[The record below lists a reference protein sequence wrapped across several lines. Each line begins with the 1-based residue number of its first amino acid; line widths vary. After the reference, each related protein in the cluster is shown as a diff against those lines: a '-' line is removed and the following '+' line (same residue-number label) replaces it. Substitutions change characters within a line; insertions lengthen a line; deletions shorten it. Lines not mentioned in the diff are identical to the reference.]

1 MQLVVIATLLALVQ
15 TGKICRFECQP
26 MNMDVVITTDS
37 CNRTVSTTV
46 CAGQCHV
53 EDPLY
58 IRDHFPKTQKIC
70 NGDWF
75 YERQN
80 IEGCEVDVPVARNC
94 GCRSCNGENTDCRH
108 MSEDLY
114 GCLP

>member
-1 MQLVVIATLLALVQ
+1 MQLVVMTTLLALVQ
-15 TGKICRFECQP
+15 AGKICRFGCQP
-26 MNMDVVITTDS
+26 MNMDVVITAES

-53 EDPLY
+53 E
-58 IRDHFPKTQKIC
+58 TQNIC

-80 IEGCEVDVPVARNC
+80 IRGCEVDVPVARNC
-94 GCRSCNGENTDCRH
+94 ECRSCDGENTDCRH